1 MIKMKFL
8 FLFIIFSNIRGKEE
22 ITEFNDFITISKGD
36 SFDFTVKETESIVY
50 FESLD
55 NTLDTGGLSI
65 KEVADMILS

>member
-36 SFDFTVKETESIVY
+36 SFDFTVKETESIV
-50 FESLD
+50 F
-55 NTLDTGGLSI
+55 
-65 KEVADMILS
+65 